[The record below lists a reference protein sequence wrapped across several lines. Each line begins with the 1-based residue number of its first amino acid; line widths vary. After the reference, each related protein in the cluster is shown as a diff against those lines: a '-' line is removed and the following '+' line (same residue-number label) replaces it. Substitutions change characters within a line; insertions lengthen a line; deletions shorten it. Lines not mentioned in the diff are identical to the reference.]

1 MKKLL
6 VIVLVSML
14 ASCATTMHT
23 YRKCPTNDKRYF
35 YKLEGRYRK

>member
-6 VIVLVSML
+6 VIILISML
-14 ASCATTMHT
+14 ASCATGMYG

-35 YKLEGRYRK
+35 YRMEGRYKK